1 MSEHLPASEV
11 KQQGG
16 DAQPEN
22 KSSPHANSSEAEYE
36 AEQVTAREID
46 AEVGDKG
53 IYHDDSDI
61 GKAS

>member
-22 KSSPHANSSEAEYE
+22 NSSPHANSSEAEYE